1 MVQSQLL
8 FRITRAHGGA
18 SVASK
23 YAFHDAD
30 AVNSDKSVQSS
41 IKIKLHYLD
50 QLLLCS
56 WVGGGVSQNFNGD
69 LKGIRI
75 EIKEWICEC
84 NLPSCHQRPLRG
96 STCPAKHQNIL
107 HEQLH
112 MGVP

>member
-1 MVQSQLL
+1 MGVLQLL
-8 FRITRAHGGA
+8 PNTHFMMQTLSIVIRA
-18 SVASK
+18 
-23 YAFHDAD
+23 F
-30 AVNSDKSVQSS
+30 QSS

-107 HEQLH
+107 HEQLD
-112 MGVP
+112 MGLP